1 MWGLF
6 EAFLSRVNSDQLSP
20 SSAQEP
26 RLEWILRRTSPI
38 TPAQMLVLFGCLSL
52 VSLCVGLFFWL
63 QGALLVLPF
72 AVLETLVVGLCF
84 LVFAKHVLDQERIV
98 VDGMQVVVE
107 HEQGGIRQRAQF
119 RREWVRIEPLGG
131 EHSLIAVSGQGQ
143 SIQVGRYVRPESR
156 EALARA
162 LRRAVQLA

>member
-1 MWGLF
+1 M
-6 EAFLSRVNSDQLSP
+6 NPNQLNP
-20 SSAQEP
+20 SGVQEP
-26 RLEWILRRTSPI
+26 RLEWVLRRTSPV
-38 TPAQMLVLFGCLSL
+38 TPAQMLVLFGCVSL

-98 VDGMQVVVE
+98 VDGMQVVIE
-107 HEQGGIRQRAQF
+107 HEQGGIRERAQF
-119 RREWVRIEPLGG
+119 HREWVRIEPLGG
-131 EHSLIAVSGQGQ
+131 ERSLIAVSGQGQ
-143 SIQVGRYVRPESR
+143 TIQVGRYVRPEAR

-162 LRRAVQLA
+162 LRKAVQRA